1 MTDFQNLTNL
11 RPSAQVAELRKKLD
25 IEPGPLQL
33 IRPKFETPMPPLTP
47 ALFPPAMPD
56 PEPPRLELF
65 DLDAEFAPAEVC
77 RAGPIN
83 LYKMSFA

>member
-1 MTDFQNLTNL
+1 MHV
-11 RPSAQVAELRKKLD
+11 QVAELRKKLE

-47 ALFPPAMPD
+47 ALFPPAMPN

-65 DLDAEFAPAEVC
+65 DLDAEFAPAEVTHPGQPC
-77 RAGPIN
+77 STVR
-83 LYKMSFA
+83 LLCTT